1 MINLYPEEKTI
12 LKLRSK
18 AANPMMLL
26 KKEKANMADSE
37 SVLYQEHEGVAL
49 ITLNRPETLN
59 ALNTAVLQR
68 LSMLLISVRTSE
80 SVKAVIVTGS
90 GKSAFSAGADI
101 RFLNQATPLGVRE
114 FAQLAVMVN
123 HQIETL
129 GKVVI
134 AALNGYALGGGLEL
148 AESCMIRIAARNA
161 KMGHPEVR
169 IGAVAG
175 FGGTTRL
182 PRLVGKGRAAEILL
196 RGRVVAAEEA
206 LQIGL
211 VQSVVEPEDL
221 LVETNAMIRD
231 ILTHAPIAV
240 KLTWE
245 AIHRGLNMTL
255 EESTLLGADYFGLVA
270 STDDF
275 RVGTKAFIEK
285 KSASYSGR

>member
-1 MINLYPEEKTI
+1 
-12 LKLRSK
+12 
-18 AANPMMLL
+18 MMLR

-182 PRLVGKGRAAEILL
+182 PRLVGKGRAAEILF